1 MIVITAGAGYTTK
14 RYQLNPFEEVIMI
27 VVESISKTYRSK
39 YIETMALQDIS
50 FKVGDGEIYGL
61 IGLSGAG
68 KSTALRTLNFLE
80 VPDSGHIYFQ
90 GEDLVKK
97 SKSEMRLVRQKM
109 GMIFQH
115 FNLLANKTVADNVAL
130 PLEIA
135 GWKKADIE
143 KRVVECLELV
153 QLSNKKDAY
162 PANLSGGQKQR
173 VAIARAIANHPKLLL
188 ADEPTSALDPLTKGE
203 IIDCLLDLN
212 KKLNLTIVIAT
223 HEMKVVT
230 KMCTRV
236 SIFKDG
242 RIQETL
248 DVENSELKPMSD
260 YGKALVREF

>member
-1 MIVITAGAGYTTK
+1 MI
-14 RYQLNPFEEVIMI
+14 N
-27 VVESISKTYRSK
+27 VESISKIYKIKNVHTL
-39 YIETMALQDIS
+39 ALHNVS
-50 FKVGDGEIYGL
+50 FKVQEGEVYGL

-68 KSTALRTLNFLE
+68 KSTALRTINLLE

-90 GEDLVKK
+90 GDDLVKK

-135 GWKKADIE
+135 GWKKADID
-143 KRVVECLELV
+143 KRVIECLELV
-153 QLSNKKDAY
+153 GLSNKTNSY

-173 VAIARAIANHPKLLL
+173 VAIARSIANHPKLLL
-188 ADEPTSALDPLTKGE
+188 ADEPTSALDPLTKNE
-203 IIDCLLDLN
+203 VIDCLMDLN
-212 KKLNLTIVIAT
+212 KKLNLTIIIAT
-223 HEMKVVT
+223 HEMKVVR

-242 RIQETL
+242 SIQETL
-248 DVENSELKPMSD
+248 DVHEHKIKPVTE
-260 YGKALVREF
+260 YGQALVRDF

>member
-1 MIVITAGAGYTTK
+1 
-14 RYQLNPFEEVIMI
+14 MI
-27 VVESISKTYRSK
+27 VVESISKTYPTK
-39 YIETMALQDIS
+39 NAQTKALQNVS
-50 FKVGDGEIYGL
+50 FKVEEGEVYGL

-68 KSTALRTLNFLE
+68 KSTALRTINFLE

-90 GEDLVKK
+90 GDDLVKK

-143 KRVVECLELV
+143 NRVIECLELV
-153 QLSNKKDAY
+153 GLSNKAHAY

-173 VAIARAIANHPKLLL
+173 VAIARSIANHPKLLL
-188 ADEPTSALDPLTKGE
+188 ADEPTSALDPLTKNE
-203 IIDCLLDLN
+203 VIDCLLDLN
-212 KKLNLTIVIAT
+212 KKLNLTIIIAT
-223 HEMKVVT
+223 HEMKVVR

-242 RIQETL
+242 SIQETL
-248 DVENSELKPMSD
+248 DVNQHEIHPATD

>member
-1 MIVITAGAGYTTK
+1 
-14 RYQLNPFEEVIMI
+14 MI
-27 VVESISKTYRSK
+27 VVESISKTYLTK
-39 YIETMALQDIS
+39 NAQTKALQNVS
-50 FKVGDGEIYGL
+50 FKVQEGEVYGL

-68 KSTALRTLNFLE
+68 KSTALRTINFLE

-90 GEDLVKK
+90 GDDLVKK

-135 GWKKADIE
+135 GWSKADIN
-143 KRVVECLELV
+143 KRVIECLDLV
-153 QLSNKKDAY
+153 GLTNKAQAY

-173 VAIARAIANHPKLLL
+173 VAIARSIANHPKLLL
-188 ADEPTSALDPLTKGE
+188 ADEPTSALDPLTKNE
-203 IIDCLLDLN
+203 VIDCLLDLN
-212 KKLNLTIVIAT
+212 KKLNLTIIIAT
-223 HEMKVVT
+223 HEMKVVR
-230 KMCTRV
+230 KMCNRV

-242 RIQETL
+242 SIQETL
-248 DVENSELKPMSD
+248 DVNQHEINPATD

>member
-1 MIVITAGAGYTTK
+1 
-14 RYQLNPFEEVIMI
+14 MI
-27 VVESISKTYRSK
+27 VVESISKTYHSK
-39 YIETMALQDIS
+39 NAEIPALQDIS
-50 FKVGDGEIYGL
+50 FKVKEGEVYGL

-68 KSTALRTLNFLE
+68 KSTALRTINFLE

-90 GEDLVKK
+90 GDDLVLK

-135 GWKKADIE
+135 GWSKADID
-143 KRVVECLELV
+143 KRVIECLELV

-162 PANLSGGQKQR
+162 PSNLSGGQKQR
-173 VAIARAIANHPKLLL
+173 VAIARSIANHPKLLL

-212 KKLNLTIVIAT
+212 KKLNLTIIIAT
-223 HEMKVVT
+223 HEMKVVR
-230 KMCTRV
+230 KICDRV

-242 RIQETL
+242 KIQETL
-248 DVENSELKPMSD
+248 DVVNGELNPSGD

>member
-1 MIVITAGAGYTTK
+1 MI
-14 RYQLNPFEEVIMI
+14 N
-27 VVESISKTYRSK
+27 VESISKTYLVK
-39 YIETMALQDIS
+39 NAPTQALKNVS
-50 FKVGDGEIYGL
+50 FQVQAGEIYGL

-68 KSTALRTLNFLE
+68 KSTALRTINLLE

-90 GEDLVKK
+90 GDDLVKK

-115 FNLLANKTVADNVAL
+115 FNLLANKTVSANVAL

-143 KRVVECLELV
+143 MRVIECLDLV
-153 QLSNKKDAY
+153 GLTNKANAY

-173 VAIARAIANHPKLLL
+173 VAIARSIANHPKLLL
-188 ADEPTSALDPLTKGE
+188 ADEPTSALDPLTKNE

-212 KKLNLTIVIAT
+212 KKLNLTIIIAT
-223 HEMKVVT
+223 HEMKVVR
-230 KMCTRV
+230 KMCNHV

-242 RIQETL
+242 SIQETL
-248 DVENSELKPMSD
+248 KVIQHEINPATD
-260 YGKALVREF
+260 YGKSLVREF

>member
-1 MIVITAGAGYTTK
+1 
-14 RYQLNPFEEVIMI
+14 MI
-27 VVESISKTYRSK
+27 VVESISKTYPTK
-39 YIETMALQDIS
+39 NAQTKALQNVS
-50 FKVGDGEIYGL
+50 FKVEEGEVYGL

-68 KSTALRTLNFLE
+68 KSTALRTINFLE

-90 GEDLVKK
+90 GDDLVKK

-135 GWKKADIE
+135 GWNKADIE
-143 KRVVECLELV
+143 KRVIECLELV
-153 QLSNKKDAY
+153 GLSNKARAY

-173 VAIARAIANHPKLLL
+173 VAIARSIANHPKLLL
-188 ADEPTSALDPLTKGE
+188 ADEPTSALDPLTKNE
-203 IIDCLLDLN
+203 VIDCLLDLN
-212 KKLNLTIVIAT
+212 KKLNLTIIIAT
-223 HEMKVVT
+223 HEMKVVR
-230 KMCTRV
+230 KMCNRV

-242 RIQETL
+242 SIQETL
-248 DVENSELKPMSD
+248 EVNQHEINPATD

>member
-1 MIVITAGAGYTTK
+1 MI
-14 RYQLNPFEEVIMI
+14 I
-27 VVESISKTYRSK
+27 VDSISKTYK
-39 YIETMALQDIS
+39 AKNAGTKALQDVS
-50 FKVGDGEIYGL
+50 FKVEEGQIYGL

-68 KSTALRTLNFLE
+68 KSTALRTINFLE

-90 GEDLVKK
+90 GDDLVKK
-97 SKSEMRLVRQKM
+97 NKSEMRLVRQKM

-135 GWKKADIE
+135 GWSKADID
-143 KRVVECLELV
+143 KRVIECLELV

-173 VAIARAIANHPKLLL
+173 VAIARSIANHPKLLL

-212 KKLNLTIVIAT
+212 KKLNLTIIIAT
-223 HEMKVVT
+223 HEMRVVR
-230 KMCTRV
+230 KMCNRV

-242 RIQETL
+242 SIQETL
-248 DVENSELKPMSD
+248 DVVNGEINPTTD
-260 YGKALVREF
+260 YGNALVREF

>member
-1 MIVITAGAGYTTK
+1 
-14 RYQLNPFEEVIMI
+14 MI
-27 VVESISKTYRSK
+27 VVESISKTYRAK
-39 YIETMALQDIS
+39 NAETLALQDIS
-50 FKVGDGEIYGL
+50 FKVQEGEVYGL

-68 KSTALRTLNFLE
+68 KSTALRTINFLE

-90 GEDLVKK
+90 GEDLVLK

-135 GWKKADIE
+135 GWNKADID

-212 KKLNLTIVIAT
+212 KKLNLTIIIAT
-223 HEMKVVT
+223 HEMKVVR
-230 KMCTRV
+230 KICNRV

-242 RIQETL
+242 KIHETL
-248 DVENSELKPMSD
+248 DVRNGELNPTTE
-260 YGKALVREF
+260 YGQALVREL

>member
-1 MIVITAGAGYTTK
+1 
-14 RYQLNPFEEVIMI
+14 MI
-27 VVESISKTYRSK
+27 VVESISKTYLTK
-39 YIETMALQDIS
+39 NAQTKALQNVS
-50 FKVGDGEIYGL
+50 FKVQEGEVYGL

-68 KSTALRTLNFLE
+68 KSTALRTINFLE

-90 GEDLVKK
+90 GDDLVKK

-135 GWKKADIE
+135 GWSKADIN
-143 KRVVECLELV
+143 KRVIECLDLV
-153 QLSNKKDAY
+153 GLTNKAQAY

-173 VAIARAIANHPKLLL
+173 VAIARSIANHPKLLL
-188 ADEPTSALDPLTKGE
+188 ADEPTSALDPLTKNE
-203 IIDCLLDLN
+203 VIDCLLDLN
-212 KKLNLTIVIAT
+212 KKLNLTIIIAT
-223 HEMKVVT
+223 HEMKVVR
-230 KMCTRV
+230 KMCNRV

-242 RIQETL
+242 SIQETL
-248 DVENSELKPMSD
+248 DVNQHEITPATE

>member
-1 MIVITAGAGYTTK
+1 MI
-14 RYQLNPFEEVIMI
+14 N
-27 VVESISKTYRSK
+27 VESISKIYK
-39 YIETMALQDIS
+39 IKNAHILALNNVS
-50 FKVGDGEIYGL
+50 FKVQEGEVYGL

-68 KSTALRTLNFLE
+68 KSTALRTINLLE

-90 GEDLVKK
+90 GDDLVKK

-135 GWKKADIE
+135 GWKKADID
-143 KRVVECLELV
+143 KRVIECLELV
-153 QLSNKKDAY
+153 GLSNKTNSY

-173 VAIARAIANHPKLLL
+173 VAIARSIANHPKLLL
-188 ADEPTSALDPLTKGE
+188 ADEPTSALDPLTKNE
-203 IIDCLLDLN
+203 VIDCLMDLN
-212 KKLNLTIVIAT
+212 KKLNLTIIIAT
-223 HEMKVVT
+223 HEMKVVR

-242 RIQETL
+242 SIQETL
-248 DVENSELKPMSD
+248 DVHEHEIKPATE
-260 YGKALVREF
+260 YGQALVREF